1 MTKKS
6 KVEKTVEPW
15 KGVVELWHWQRL
27 SPWIHCY
34 QCLERRNR
42 EKGCQLPWV
51 ALPGQMEYQQVAF
64 WDNAGKMQT
73 KCAEQSSVPPHL
85 HSLTH
90 LLTVWTVS
98 PCRRYDIYFLDPN
111 LSCLFS
117 LLFSLQSFLKAIS
130 VSGYGSF
137 VLACLNCCAFGC
149 L

>member
-6 KVEKTVEPW
+6 KVERTVEPW

-73 KCAEQSSVPPHL
+73 KCAEQSSVPPPPL
-85 HSLTH
+85 LLRSLTF
-90 LLTVWTVS
+90 TVS
-98 PCRRYDIYFLDPN
+98 PTSSQYGLFHHVGGTTFISSISIYPACFLYYFLC
-111 LSCLFS
+111 SLFWKQF
-117 LLFSLQSFLKAIS
+117 LCQVMVALF
-130 VSGYGSF
+130 
-137 VLACLNCCAFGC
+137 
-149 L
+149 